1 LVLVGS
7 DQVEHASPPIA
18 DPADHRFDGATEDF
32 QKELVRGGF
41 AAVGFV
47 CALTGH
53 RYHDRPMKQWFL
65 SETAGVPGHDSPRPA
80 QTVLNYLENRGD
92 LDMSRVGMSG
102 EGSGASIATLA
113 SAVEA
118 RIKVLDVLDPWGD
131 WPTWMST
138 SPFVPDDERP
148 DYMKPEFLKK
158 AATMRRSIGW
168 QRLRRRDFGCS
179 RTCSRLIR
187 RSR

>member
-1 LVLVGS
+1 MLVGS

-32 QKELVRGGF
+32 QTELVRGGF

-80 QTVLNYLENRGD
+80 QTVLNDLENRGD
-92 LDMSRVGMSG
+92 LDMSRVGMFG
-102 EGSGASIATLA
+102 QGSGASIATLA
-113 SAVEA
+113 SAVDT

-131 WPTWMST
+131 WPTWMSM

-158 AATMRRSIGW
+158 AATVRRSIGC